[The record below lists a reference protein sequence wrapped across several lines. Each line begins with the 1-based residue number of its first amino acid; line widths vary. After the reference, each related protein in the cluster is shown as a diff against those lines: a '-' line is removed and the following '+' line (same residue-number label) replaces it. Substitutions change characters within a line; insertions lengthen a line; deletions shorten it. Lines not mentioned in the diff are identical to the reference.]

1 MLAGLLSTESK
12 HTDTLAHALICT
24 FLHHLPSSH
33 ACRLVKYGKQAH
45 WHIGTRAHLH
55 VCTPFIIIA
64 CLQACWVRKAQ
75 RSRRV
80 LDCEEL
86 LVGKVWQR
94 WLHQRRTWGPPPPP
108 HTHTCICLY
117 SRCPTVSE
125 TTPSTHTCVLYS
137 YSPTLVYPLFYY
149 ASAGNVFTIGDPADY
164 YEKA

>member
-1 MLAGLLSTESK
+1 MHAPHPSFVAFCPHTCTRTRNHAIFACRLLVEFATHNDTYAHMLICPHCLSSSRTGRGLLSTESK

-94 WLHQRRTWGPPPPP
+94 WLHQRRTW
-108 HTHTCICLY
+108 HRL
-117 SRCPTVSE
+117 R
-125 TTPSTHTCVLYS
+125 
-137 YSPTLVYPLFYY
+137 
-149 ASAGNVFTIGDPADY
+149 
-164 YEKA
+164 